1 MFDNMTIKTR
11 LMLVIGMLSFLL
23 MGIGGLGL
31 YGISQSNDGLKT
43 VYEDRTVPAIDLGLV
58 LDRMQ
63 RIRLNAVV
71 AANLRSDTVARERA
85 GLTAQRDAEISDTW
99 QKYIV
104 TTLTPEEE
112 RLANTWQQQW
122 QVYKESRDRTMS
134 LALAGDFDGAIA
146 NATND
151 AAPKFDA
158 VHETIFSLLELQ
170 GRVAAQ
176 EYADAQSNFSA
187 IFMTT
192 SVAVVVGVILAVV
205 IGVMLI
211 RAIVGPINDAVDVA
225 NAVASGDLTSR
236 IDATSTNET
245 GRLMQA
251 LRQMNDNLVDLVGK
265 VRSGTDSIYTA
276 SSEIASGNSDLSQRT
291 EEQASS
297 LEETA
302 SSMEELTST
311 VRQNA
316 DNARQANQ
324 LASGA
329 SEVAVR
335 GGAVVGQVVQTMSA
349 INDSSKKIVDIISVI
364 DGIAFQTNI
373 LALNAAVEA
382 ARAGEQGRGFA
393 VVATEVRT
401 LAQRSAAAAKEIKEL
416 IGDSVSKVEDGT
428 RLVDEAGATMSEIV
442 NSVKRVT
449 DIMAE
454 ISAASQEQSSGIEQV
469 NQAVTQMDEV
479 TQQNAALVEEAAA
492 AAESMQEQAHA
503 LSQAVAVFKLSGGMG
518 MTETPVKR
526 SNRPTAV
533 AKLPDRGPA
542 TRKAMKKTS
551 GVVPIESKPKKV
563 AAGGSDESWE
573 EF

>member
-1 MFDNMTIKTR
+1 MFDNMTIKSR
-11 LMLVIGMLSFLL
+11 LMLVIGMLSVLL
-23 MGIGGLGL
+23 VGIGGLGL
-31 YGISQSNDGLKT
+31 YGINQSNAGLKT
-43 VYEDRTVPAIDLGLV
+43 VYEDRTVPAVQMGTI
-58 LDRMQ
+58 LDIWYRV
-63 RIRLNAVV
+63 RRNAVDATIMQDANV
-71 AANLRSDTVARERA
+71 AKSKHEEAANLVKE
-85 GLTAQRDAEISDTW
+85 AEGIW
-99 QKYIV
+99 AKYMATI
-104 TTLTPEEE
+104 LTPEEE
-112 RLANTWQQQW
+112 RLAQTK
-122 QVYKESRDRTMS
+122 VESHKNYWDSAVRTFRFAS
-134 LALAGDFDGAIA
+134 AGDFSAA
-146 NATND
+146 HENAMND
-151 AAPKFDA
+151 AVPKFEEIRKA
-158 VHETIFSLLELQ
+158 TFGLMELQ
-170 GRVAAQ
+170 GKVAAQ
-176 EYADAQSNFSA
+176 EYAEAQGNFNTV
-187 IFMTT
+187 FMIT
-192 SVAVVVGVILAVV
+192 SVAVAVGVIMAVV
-205 IGVMLI
+205 IGMMLI
-211 RAIVGPINDAVDVA
+211 RAIVGPINEAVNVA
-225 NAVASGDLTSR
+225 DAVASGDLTSR
-236 IDATSTNET
+236 IDVTSNNET
-245 GRLMQA
+245 GRLMHA
-251 LRQMNDNLVDLVGK
+251 LKQMNDNLVDLVGK
-265 VRSGTDSIYTA
+265 VRTSTDSIYTA
-276 SSEIASGNSDLSQRT
+276 SSEIAAGNSDLSQRT

-428 RLVDEAGATMSEIV
+428 RLVDEAGATMNEIV

-503 LSQAVAVFKLSGGMG
+503 LSQAVAVFKLSGGM

-526 SNRPTAV
+526 SNRPAAV
-533 AKLPDRGPA
+533 AKLPDRGLA
-542 TRKAMKKTS
+542 TRRASQKIAAR
-551 GVVPIESKPKKV
+551 VVPVESRPKKV

>member
-1 MFDNMTIKTR
+1 MFDNMTIKSR
-11 LMLVIGMLSFLL
+11 LMLVIGMLSVLL
-23 MGIGGLGL
+23 VGIGGLGL
-31 YGISQSNDGLKT
+31 YGINQSNAGLKT
-43 VYEDRTVPAIDLGLV
+43 VYEDRTVVLADLSQVIDQMQIV
-58 LDRMQ
+58 RM
-63 RIRLNAVV
+63 NAVM
-71 AANLRSDTVARERA
+71 AAYLNSIEAARQRA
-85 GLTAQRDAEISDTW
+85 AMTAENDARINTIW
-99 QKYIV
+99 QKFM
-104 TTLTPEEE
+104 TTYLVSEEE
-112 RLANTWQQQW
+112 KLANTFARQW
-122 QVYKESRDRTMS
+122 PLYQESRDRTIS
-134 LALAGDFDGAIA
+134 LAMAGNFEESIA
-146 NATND
+146 NTISD
-151 AAPKFDA
+151 AREKFDA
-158 VHETIFSLLELQ
+158 AHATMLSLIELQ
-170 GRVAAQ
+170 GGVAAQ
-176 EYADAQSNFSA
+176 EYAEAQSNFNTV
-187 IFMTT
+187 FMIT
-192 SVAVVVGVILAVV
+192 SVAVAVGVILAVV
-205 IGVMLI
+205 IGMMLV
-211 RAIVGPINDAVDVA
+211 RAIVGPINEAVSIAD
-225 NAVASGDLTSR
+225 AVASGDLTSR
-236 IDATSTNET
+236 IDVTSNNET
-245 GRLMQA
+245 GHLMHA
-251 LRQMNDNLVDLVGK
+251 LKQMNDNLVDLVGK
-265 VRSGTDSIYTA
+265 VRTSTDSIYTA
-276 SSEIASGNSDLSQRT
+276 SSEIAAGNSDLSQRT

-428 RLVDEAGATMSEIV
+428 RLVDEAGATMNEIV

-503 LSQAVAVFKLSGGMG
+503 LSQAVAVFKLSGGM

-526 SNRPTAV
+526 SNRPAAV
-533 AKLPDRGPA
+533 AKLPDRGLA
-542 TRKAMKKTS
+542 TRRASQKNAAR
-551 GVVPIESKPKKV
+551 VVPVESRPKKV